1 MFMCLHVYWPLNLC
15 QLGYPINAH
24 CLYVCLSPN
33 LVTTIPPKPLDGL
46 KLSRD
51 NFLQVSSC
59 ASDKNLQRQGRL
71 RQHTLLLVLFSYNS
85 ILANQFVMKN
95 GFRQI
100 AIVQHEKFQTKIQ
113 FFILQKDTQIFYHQ
127 ILNMN
132 GCYSK

>member
-1 MFMCLHVYWPLNLC
+1 MFMFLYVYWSLWSQFL
-15 QLGYPINAH
+15 LAELAFKH
-24 CLYVCLSPN
+24 TLTVCLYVCPSPN
-33 LVTTIPPKPLDGL
+33 FLNCQMDLNFQGI
-46 KLSRD
+46 
-51 NFLQVSSC
+51 FLQVSSF
-59 ASDKNLQRQGRL
+59 ASDKNFQCQGRL
-71 RQHTLLLVLFSYNS
+71 RQHTLHLVLFSNNT
-85 ILANQFVMKN
+85 IMANQFDMKN